1 VTARRQIV
9 YDTGVLV
16 GAEAGSQLVGTYH
29 RRALARKA
37 APLVLAPVLAQ
48 AWRSGPQPRLS
59 RLLAGCL
66 VVPMTED
73 LARRAGVLCG
83 RAGTADVVDA
93 SVVALAVLL
102 RASVLTGDA
111 GDIERLVEAVGEGV
125 PVERV

>member
-1 VTARRQIV
+1 
-9 YDTGVLV
+9 
-16 GAEAGSQLVGTYH
+16 VGTYH
-29 RRALARKA
+29 RRVLARKT

-48 AWRSGPQPRLS
+48 AWRGGPQPRLS
-59 RLLAGCL
+59 RLLVGCR

-73 LARRAGVLCG
+73 LARRAGALCG

-93 SVVALAVLL
+93 SVVVLADLL

-111 GDIERLVEAVGEGV
+111 EDIERLVDALDGRV